1 MLKLWHLT
9 VIREVI
15 KTGSIS
21 KAASELGRS
30 QPALSLVISDAERLI
45 GYKLFERAHGRL
57 QPVPEAHFF
66 LERSEE
72 ILEKMNDL
80 ERFMQ
85 HDSSHFF
92 QIRVAC
98 MPVLSEFFM
107 PQKIAAFSKHNSDV
121 RFFMRAQT
129 SSRVL
134 ESIASQQ
141 FDLGFAEQPQ
151 PSNLYTTRNFKMGSV
166 IALRADHK
174 LASHKILTA
183 TDLSGEPFVTFLPHH
198 HLTRGLQA
206 AFDEAGAMLN
216 IPFSLQNGV
225 AQYAIVESGQAVGFM
240 SLLNVWL
247 YQQIGNHQHD
257 KGGSK
262 IVFRPFVPMIHQ
274 NISLITPRHRTLS
287 QISQQF
293 ANEVEVSINDIL
305 LSTKRDFQLEDSDFS
320 N

>member
-72 ILEKMNDL
+72 ILEKINDL

-107 PQKIAAFSKHNSDV
+107 PQEIAAFQN
-121 RFFMRAQT
+121 
-129 SSRVL
+129 
-134 ESIASQQ
+134 I
-141 FDLGFAEQPQ
+141 
-151 PSNLYTTRNFKMGSV
+151 
-166 IALRADHK
+166 
-174 LASHKILTA
+174 ILML
-183 TDLSGEPFVTFLPHH
+183 DFLCVPKH
-198 HLTRGLQA
+198 HLGYWRA
-206 AFDEAGAMLN
+206 
-216 IPFSLQNGV
+216 
-225 AQYAIVESGQAVGFM
+225 
-240 SLLNVWL
+240 
-247 YQQIGNHQHD
+247 
-257 KGGSK
+257 
-262 IVFRPFVPMIHQ
+262 
-274 NISLITPRHRTLS
+274 
-287 QISQQF
+287 
-293 ANEVEVSINDIL
+293 
-305 LSTKRDFQLEDSDFS
+305 
-320 N
+320 

>member
-21 KAASELGRS
+21 KAAKELGRS
-30 QPALSLVISDAERLI
+30 QPALSQVISDAERVI

-57 QPVPEAHFF
+57 QPAPEAHYF
-66 LERSEE
+66 LDRSHE

-80 ERFMQ
+80 EKFMR
-85 HDSSHFF
+85 HDSHHFS
-92 QIRVAC
+92 QIRIAC

-107 PQKIAAFSKHNSDV
+107 PRQIAEFSRRNPDI
-121 RFFMRAQT
+121 RFFMRARS

-141 FDLGFAEQPQ
+141 FDIGFAEQSQ
-151 PSNLYTTRNFKMGSV
+151 SSSLYSTTDFSIGSV
-166 IALRADHK
+166 VALRADHY
-174 LASHKILTA
+174 LAKKRVLTA

-305 LSTKRDFQLEDSDFS
+305 LSTKRDFQLEDSDFF

>member
-21 KAASELGRS
+21 KAAKELGRS
-30 QPALSLVISDAERLI
+30 QPALSQVISDAERVI

-57 QPVPEAHFF
+57 QPAPEAHYF
-66 LERSEE
+66 LDRSHE

-80 ERFMQ
+80 EKFMR
-85 HDSSHFF
+85 HDSHHFS
-92 QIRVAC
+92 QIRIAC

-107 PQKIAAFSKHNSDV
+107 PRQIAEFSKRNPDI
-121 RFFMRAQT
+121 RFFMRARS

-141 FDLGFAEQPQ
+141 FDIGFAEQSQ
-151 PSNLYTTRNFKMGSV
+151 SSSLYSTTDFSIGSV
-166 IALRADHK
+166 VALRADHY
-174 LASHKILTA
+174 LAKKRVLTA
-183 TDLSGEPFVTFLPHH
+183 TDLSGEPFVTFLPEHNI
-198 HLTRGLQA
+198 RKGLQA
-206 AFDEAGAMLN
+206 AFDDVGATLN
-216 IPFSLQNGV
+216 IPFSLQNGA
-225 AQYAIVESGQAVGFM
+225 AQYAIIESGQAVGFM

-247 YQQIGNHQHD
+247 YPQLGNLQPSNEHP
-257 KGGSK
+257 K
-262 IVFRPFVPMIHQ
+262 IIFRPFLPIVHQ
-274 NISLITPRHRTLS
+274 NISLIIPSHRPLS

-293 ANEVEVSINDIL
+293 ANEVEQSLNEIL
-305 LSTKRDFQLEDSDFS
+305 CVTKRDFQLEDSDFF

>member
-21 KAASELGRS
+21 KAAKELGRS
-30 QPALSLVISDAERLI
+30 QPALSQVISDAERVI

-57 QPVPEAHFF
+57 QPAPEAHYF
-66 LERSEE
+66 LDRSHE

-80 ERFMQ
+80 EKFMQ
-85 HDSSHFF
+85 HDSHHFS
-92 QIRVAC
+92 QIRIAC

-107 PQKIAAFSKHNSDV
+107 PKQIAEFSRRNPDI
-121 RFFMRAQT
+121 RFFMRARS

-141 FDLGFAEQPQ
+141 FDIGFAEQSQ
-151 PSNLYTTRNFKMGSV
+151 SSSLYSTTDFSIGSV
-166 IALRADHK
+166 VALRTDHY
-174 LASHKILTA
+174 LAKKRVLTA
-183 TDLSGEPFVTFLPHH
+183 TDLSGEPFVTFLPEHNI
-198 HLTRGLQA
+198 RKGLQA
-206 AFDEAGAMLN
+206 AFDDVGATLN
-216 IPFSLQNGV
+216 IPFSLQNGA
-225 AQYAIVESGQAVGFM
+225 AQYAIIESGQAVGFM